1 MFLYTDTESLQ
12 MGAAIDMFVINAPAS
27 AIPKAI
33 VGKLNAFLLGQS
45 INVAE
50 VRHVKMKLLFKP

>member
-1 MFLYTDTESLQ
+1 